1 MLDLHHKRPL
11 LSRTEKIIYVK
22 KLRDNLNISKV
33 MWKIGIII
41 WIIQA
46 KNPNEVK
53 GFLQLDLSRSVF
65 YFY

>member
-53 GFLQLDLSRSVF
+53 GF
-65 YFY
+65 